1 MSVETFIQAMP
12 KVDLHVQLEGA
23 ASRDLVLMIAEQND
37 IASTYKKRKQYDD
50 WVDLLKEPT
59 PKQLDEILRES
70 TGWVRHPDD
79 LARVVYDYGVGLA
92 KQNVK
97 YAEVSV
103 IPAIYTDLGLTFQQV
118 VDGLNDGADRV
129 LRGWQVRLNWLMAM
143 PRERPRKSDDISRWA
158 TSVTAQKGN
167 IVGLTLVGRESEQ
180 PIAQFRKAFNTA
192 AKKDIARV
200 THVYSEPDADSF
212 EGVMEVVQPTRVTDA
227 WGLIE
232 DEEAMAYLQEHE
244 IPVLIAPMREIFLG
258 RIESIAEYPLR
269 QLLDHGVP
277 LILGSQM
284 PEIYGASLTD
294 VLISAVQEADLTVDE
309 IQQMMLRALQ
319 AALLPEDEKTPLI
332 EEFETQFA
340 ALRDEHLTGETE

>member
-23 ASRDLVLMIAEQND
+23 MSRDLLLMIAEQND
-37 IASTYKKRKQYDD
+37 LASTYKKRRQYDE
-50 WVDLLKEPT
+50 WVSLLKEPNA
-59 PKQLDEILRES
+59 KQLDEILREAA
-70 TGWVRHPDD
+70 GWVRHPEDI
-79 LARVVYDYGVGLA
+79 AHVVYDYGVSLA

-103 IPAIYTDLGLTFQQV
+103 IPAIYTDLDLSFQQLM
-118 VDGLNDGADRV
+118 DALNDGADRL
-129 LRGWQVRLNWLMAM
+129 LRGWKVRINWVMAM

-158 TSVTAQKGN
+158 TSATAQKGN
-167 IVGLTLVGRESEQ
+167 VVGLSVVGRESDQ

-192 AKKDIARV
+192 VKKDIARI
-200 THVYSEPDADSF
+200 THVFSEPDSDSF
-212 EGVMEVVQPTRVTDA
+212 EGIMDVVQPTRVTDA

-232 DEEAMAYLQEHE
+232 HEEAMSYLVENE

-277 LILGSQM
+277 VILGSQM
-284 PEIYGASLTD
+284 PEIYGATLTD
-294 VLISAVQEADLTVDE
+294 VLIAAVKDADLTVDE
-309 IQQMMLRALQ
+309 IQEMML
-319 AALLPEDEKTPLI
+319 K
-332 EEFETQFA
+332 
-340 ALRDEHLTGETE
+340 ALRVSLAEEEVKAAMIEDFEGEITTLRAEHLAGETE